1 MIGQTTSHYRI
12 VEKLGGGGMGVVY
25 KAEDTEL
32 GRFVALKFL
41 PADVAQDPSA
51 LERFRREAR
60 AASGLNHPNICTI
73 YEIGKHEGQP
83 FIVMEFLDGK
93 TLKHTIE
100 GKPLDTETLLGLAVE
115 IADALDAAHAQG
127 IIHRDIKPAN
137 IFVTKRRQAKVLDF
151 GLAKLS
157 VQRRVDAAAMAT
169 TATTLAPPT
178 ASEEHLTSPGSTVGT
193 IAYMSPEQV
202 RGKELDARTDLF
214 SFGVVL
220 YEMATGA
227 LPFRGDT
234 SGVMFDAIL
243 NRAPTPPVRL
253 NPDLPLELE
262 RIITR
267 ALEKDRELRYQ
278 SAAEMRAELKRI
290 KRDSKSPV
298 TPRAPSRFR
307 ITALVAAIMTV
318 LALGIAMGWWAWHS
332 RSSSRT
338 AQAPT
343 TPAVLSSAPNNT
355 LAVLP
360 FQNMSGNPAND
371 YLRLALADEVS
382 TVLMHTRSLEIRPV
396 SATQKYMGK
405 DVDVQTAGRDLHVA
419 YLLTG
424 HYVGQG
430 DRLMV
435 TVEAVEVKDQRLLWQ
450 GKISVAGRDMISLQS
465 QLASQIVEGVLP
477 ALGSSLGGLESATR
491 PKNAEAY
498 DLYLRSVAIPHDTG
512 PNRQAIATLERA
524 VGMDSTYA
532 PAWAALGYRYYYEAA
547 FAGEG
552 MAMLDRSDAACER
565 AIALDPNLVPA
576 AAQLIQNRVER
587 GDLARAYGDAQDLI
601 RRRPDSSEAHF
612 TLSYVMRYAG
622 LLDRSAQECDLALGL
637 DPGYYRL
644 RSCAV
649 AYFEL
654 GKTDRA
660 MDYFRLDANSEWGRA
675 HLPAILLREAKIDEA
690 EQAIKNVPD
699 VPIWFKGLLAQC
711 VRNGAV
717 SDQQNIDP
725 KTQAALM
732 ALRDPELL
740 YYQGSIMAFCGNKD
754 LAVRLLHSAINKN
767 YCAPSALDLD
777 PLLAKL
783 RGTPEFADLRVAANE
798 CQKKFLA
805 GR

>member
-1 MIGQTTSHYRI
+1 
-12 VEKLGGGGMGVVY
+12 MGVVY
-25 KAEDTEL
+25 KAEDTDL

-41 PADVAQDPSA
+41 PPDVAQDA
-51 LERFRREAR
+51 QTLERFRREAR
-60 AASGLNHPNICTI
+60 ATSALNHPNICTI
-73 YEIGKHEGQP
+73 HEIGQHQGQP
-83 FIVMEFLDGK
+83 FIVMEFLDGT
-93 TLKHTIE
+93 TLKHRIT
-100 GKPLDTETLLGLAVE
+100 GRPLDTEALLDIAIQ
-115 IADALDAAHAQG
+115 IADALDAAHSQG
-127 IIHRDIKPAN
+127 IVHRDIKPAN
-137 IFVTKRRQAKVLDF
+137 IFITKRGQVKVLDF

-157 VQRRVDAAAMAT
+157 VRPRVDAAMAT
-169 TATTLAPPT
+169 TATTPNLPT
-178 ASEEHLTSPGSTVGT
+178 VSEEHLTSPGSTMGT

-220 YEMATGA
+220 YEMATGT

-234 SGVMFDAIL
+234 SGVIFDAIL
-243 NRAPTPPVRL
+243 NRTPVAPVRL
-253 NPDLPLELE
+253 NPELPAELE

-278 SAAEMRAELKRI
+278 TAAEMRAELKRLG
-290 KRDSKSPV
+290 RDASASV
-298 TPRAPSRFR
+298 RLHAPRRSRIIALTVAI
-307 ITALVAAIMTV
+307 ITI
-318 LALGIAMGWWAWHS
+318 LALGIGAAWWAWHR
-332 RSSSRT
+332 RSGLAT
-338 AQAPT
+338 VQGPAV
-343 TPAVLSSAPNNT
+343 PAVLPSEPNNT

-360 FQNMSGNPAND
+360 FQNMSGDPAND

-382 TVLMHTRSLEIRPV
+382 TVLTHTRSLEIRPV

-405 DVDVQTAGRDLHVA
+405 DVDVQMAGRDLHVA

-424 HYVGQG
+424 HYVGRG

-435 TVEAVEVKDQRLLWQ
+435 TVEAVEVKGQRLLWQ
-450 GKISVAGRDMISLQS
+450 GKINVAGRDDILSLQS

-477 ALGSSLGGLESATR
+477 ALGSRLGAPESATR
-491 PKNAEAY
+491 PKNADAY
-498 DLYLRSVAIPHDTG
+498 DLYLRSIAIPHDTG
-512 PNRQAIATLERA
+512 PNRQAIAMLERA
-524 VGMDSTYA
+524 VGMDPNYA

-547 FAGEG
+547 FAGG
-552 MAMLDRSDAACER
+552 GVGMLDRSDAACER
-565 AIALDPNLVPA
+565 AVTLDPNLVAA

-587 GDLARAYGDAQDLI
+587 GDLARAFRDAQDLI
-601 RRRPDSSEAHF
+601 RRRSDSSEAHF
-612 TLSYVMRYAG
+612 TLAYVMRYAG
-622 LLDRSAQECDLALGL
+622 LLDQSAQECDLALGL

-675 HLPAILLREAKIDEA
+675 HLPAILLREGKIDEA
-690 EQAIKNVPD
+690 EHEIKNIPD
-699 VPIWFKGLLAQC
+699 VPIWFKGLLTQC
-711 VRNGAV
+711 VQNGKV

-725 KTQAALM
+725 KTQASLLE
-732 ALRDPELL
+732 LRDPELL

-754 LAVRLLHSAINKN
+754 LAMRLLHSAIEKN
-767 YCAPSALDLD
+767 YCALSALDFD

-783 RGTPEFADLRVAANE
+783 RNTPEFADLRGPAND

-805 GR
+805 AR